1 VFRSTTSPFTP
12 SSANQIASGL
22 TGTTFSD
29 TTVAPSTTYNYL
41 VEGLNAGG
49 TSPPSNQASATT
61 PAGGGPPPPVEINAG
76 GPAVTPFSADVDF
89 SGGKTIDHA
98 NTIDLTHVIN
108 PAPMVVYQSARI
120 ATTTSGGPT
129 SFTYTIPGFTAG
141 SSHLVRLH
149 FAETFWTTARQRM
162 FNVAINGTQ
171 VLTGFDI
178 FATAGAQNRANIQ
191 EFTTTASSSGSIV
204 ITFTSVVDNALISG
218 IEIH

>member
-120 ATTTSGGPT
+120 ATTTTGGPT

-141 SSHLVRLH
+141 S
-149 FAETFWTTARQRM
+149 RQRM

>member
-1 VFRSTTSPFTP
+1 VFRSTTTPFTP
-12 SSANQIASGL
+12 SSSNQIASSL

-29 TTVAPSTTYNYL
+29 TTVLPSTTYNYL
-41 VEGLNAGG
+41 VEGTNAGG
-49 TSPPSNQASATT
+49 TSSPSNEASATT
-61 PAGGGPPPPVEINAG
+61 PAEPPPTVEINAG
-76 GPAVTPFSADVDF
+76 GPAVSPFSADADF

-98 NTIDLTHVIN
+98 NTIDLTHVTN
-108 PAPMVVYQSARI
+108 PAPMAVYQTARI
-120 ATTTSGGPT
+120 ATTTTGGPT

-149 FAETFWTTARQRM
+149 FAETFWTAARQRM

-178 FATAGAQNRANIQ
+178 FATAGAANRANIQ